1 MSAVVLALSEAIRT
15 LSLAEDYL
23 SCEKISSLIDL
34 IAESYA
40 IELDLSDSEPFL
52 ESFEILKNALSAR
65 PMSDE
70 DERVVK
76 IFAYNLSM
84 FESRYGLDRGA
95 LEEKFIDEIEKLMG
109 YEFANLVN
117 IFLKMIKNYD
127 IRNQL

>member
-1 MSAVVLALSEAIRT
+1 MSVVVLALSEAIRT

-23 SCEKISSLIDL
+23 SSEKISSLIDL

-40 IELDLSDSEPFL
+40 IELDLSDSGPFL
-52 ESFEILKNALSAR
+52 ESFEVLRNALLSR

-84 FESRYGLDRGA
+84 IEDRYGLDKEA
-95 LEEKFIDEIEKLMG
+95 LEEKFINEIEKLMG
-109 YEFANLVN
+109 DEFANLVN
-117 IFLKMIKNYD
+117 IFLKIIKN
-127 IRNQL
+127 L

>member
-15 LSLAEDYL
+15 LSLAEDYP
-23 SCEKISSLIDL
+23 SSEKISSLIDL

-40 IELDLSDSEPFL
+40 IELDLSDNRPFL
-52 ESFEILKNALSAR
+52 ESFEILRDALLSR

-84 FESRYGLDRGA
+84 IEGRYGLDREA

-109 YEFANLVN
+109 NEFANLVN
-117 IFLKMIKNYD
+117 IFLKTIKNL
-127 IRNQL
+127 QF